1 MTFAFI
7 MSKYYLIKERTNM
20 EYNFFAT
27 ISRMKYINRWALMR
41 NSRNENLS
49 EHSLEVA
56 MIAHA
61 LCSIGNVRYEKK
73 LNADRAA
80 LIGLYHDSSE
90 IITGDMPTPVKYYN
104 PDIKD
109 AYKEVE
115 KIAEFK
121 LLEKLPRD
129 LRPVYEEIYKTD
141 NTADDKYMRSLVK
154 AADKISAYIKCIEEE
169 KSGNTEFS
177 TAKKTIE
184 KSLDKYSKDY
194 PEVKDFIAEF
204 LPPYGKTLDELN

>member
-1 MTFAFI
+1 
-7 MSKYYLIKERTNM
+7 M

-27 ISRMKYINRWALMR
+27 ISRMKYIDRWALMR
-41 NSRNENLS
+41 NSRNETLS

-61 LCSIGNVRYEKK
+61 LAVIGNVRY
-73 LNADRAA
+73 DRNLDENSAA

-104 PDIKD
+104 PEIKE

-115 KIAEFK
+115 KIAEYK
-121 LLEKLPRD
+121 LLQKLPSD
-129 LRPVYEEIYKTD
+129 LRPAFEKIYKTD
-141 NTADDKYMRSLVK
+141 NSAEDHYLRRLVK

-169 KSGNTEFS
+169 KAGNTEFK
-177 TAKKTIE
+177 TAKATIG
-184 KSLDKYSKDY
+184 KSLDKLSEEL
-194 PEVKDFIAEF
+194 PEVKDFVNEF
-204 LPPYGKTLDELN
+204 LPPYGKTLDELS